1 MKTSKKN
8 MKIIGVIIIIIC
20 IISCTKE
27 DNALPFYNTPDFTPE
42 WGSATHTIAP
52 FAFVDQDSQR
62 VTQETFNHK
71 IYVAD
76 FFFTTC
82 PGICPKLTKNM
93 DLVQAAFK
101 DNPNV
106 LLLSHTVMPWVD
118 SVAQLKKYAQ
128 EKGVISGKWHLVTG
142 KQEAIYNIARK
153 SYFAEM
159 ETGFDK
165 SPDEFLHTENLILI
179 DKNRHIRGVYNGT
192 LELETQ
198 QLISDIKTLLLE

>member
-1 MKTSKKN
+1 MKLFAFIVLFLFMSACKKGEN
-8 MKIIGVIIIIIC
+8 
-20 IISCTKE
+20 T
-27 DNALPFYNTPDFTPE
+27 LPYYNTPDFTPV
-42 WGSATHTIAP
+42 WGKPQHSIAP
-52 FAFVDQDSQR
+52 FSFVNQDNQIITQR
-62 VTQETFNHK
+62 TFANK

-93 DLVQAAFK
+93 YLVQEAFK
-101 DNPNV
+101 DNPAV

-118 SVAQLKKYAQ
+118 SVAQLQQYAL
-128 EKGVISGKWHLVTG
+128 EKAVIPNKWHLVTG
-142 KQEAIYNIARK
+142 GQADLYKIARK

-165 SPDEFLHTENLILI
+165 SPEEFLHTENLILV

-198 QLISDIKTLLLE
+198 QLIEDIRTLLQE